1 MWYTIMV
8 TAWIGESHL
17 LKWQKSSIA
26 QNYIELPHFI
36 MRHRQAV
43 RQRTLTPPSQVRLLL
58 AQLDKTPHGCLEH
71 QVSMRGFF
79 VSGFRRIKKRAFR
92 HVRMDGTHTGKLSAE
107 SVRAALRRV
116 RGSALNFV
124 EKGDTRGEGFLSCAA
139 GRNGSP
145 LERGAFAT
153 RWKRAFPLGESPFGL
168 PWKLAA
174 DQSSS
179 SAPVYSW

>member
-1 MWYTIMV
+1 MV
-8 TAWIGESHL
+8 YYCMACPVRRAMPS
-17 LKWQKSSIA
+17 
-26 QNYIELPHFI
+26 

-79 VSGFRRIKKRAFR
+79 VSAFRRIKKGSSLLGKVLLQTVKKVPSSR

-153 RWKRAFPLGESPFGL
+153 RWKRAFPLGESPFG
-168 PWKLAA
+168 
-174 DQSSS
+174 
-179 SAPVYSW
+179 

>member
-8 TAWIGESHL
+8 TAWIDESHL

-43 RQRTLTPPSQVRLLL
+43 RQGTLTPPSQVRLLL

-79 VSGFRRIKKRAFR
+79 VSAFRRIKKRAFPLGGKPFWFA
-92 HVRMDGTHTGKLSAE
+92 VETGCG
-107 SVRAALRRV
+107 SVQLQRAGVQLVVGAVLGDQLVVGAALDDAAV
-116 RGSALNFV
+116 VQDHDGVGVLDGGQPV
-124 EKGDTRGEGFLSCAA
+124 GDDKG
-139 GRNGSP
+139 
-145 LERGAFAT
+145 GAWPRCGC
-153 RWKRAFPLGESPFGL
+153 RW
-168 PWKLAA
+168 
-174 DQSSS
+174 
-179 SAPVYSW
+179 SWWLRP